1 MGPAAVLA
9 ERLGLRVR
17 DLDLVEQALVHSSY
31 LHEHPDEASA
41 HNERLEYLGDSVVN
55 LVISE
60 ALFTRHPVD
69 DEGSLSA
76 RRAAIVSTTGL
87 ARLASRIGIG
97 EALLLGTGEAR
108 RGARLRSSLLAS
120 AFEAFAGAIYLDL
133 GFEAVRD
140 WLLEVARP
148 EIESD
153 MPVVSLKSPKSR
165 LQEHTQR
172 AGGLRPHYELV
183 EISGPDHERRFRIRV
198 TVGDRVLG
206 IGEGPSRRVA
216 ETEAAERALETLRTE
231 KK

>member
-1 MGPAAVLA
+1 MGPAAILA
-9 ERLGLRVR
+9 ERLGLPVR

-41 HNERLEYLGDSVVN
+41 HNERLEYLGDAVVN

-60 ALFTRHPVD
+60 ALFRRHPLD

-87 ARLASRIGIG
+87 ARLASRIGLG

-108 RGARLRSSLLAS
+108 RGARLRSTLLAS
-120 AFEAFAGAIYLDL
+120 SFEAFAGAIYLDL
-133 GFEAVRD
+133 GFGAIRD
-140 WLLEVARP
+140 WLVELARP
-148 EIESD
+148 EIEND
-153 MPVVSLKSPKSR
+153 APIVSLKSPKSR

-206 IGEGPSRRVA
+206 VGEGPSRRVA
-216 ETEAAERALETLRTE
+216 ETAAAERALEALRSE
-231 KK
+231 RR